1 MAVESIMSMEALI
14 TLFLVVSVLCIVF
27 LIWLNTKSG
36 KKWLSNL

>member
-1 MAVESIMSMEALI
+1 MEALI

-27 LIWLNTKSG
+27 LIWLNTK